1 MSPRQ
6 DKAIGLRIPR
16 SESKRLMR
24 GRGRY
29 IGDIVL
35 PRMLHLAFV
44 RSPYAHAKIL
54 SLDVESA
61 RACENVV
68 AVFSGAELARI
79 CEPLVGVA
87 SNRQGHK
94 SAPQYPMAIDRVHW
108 QGQPVAAI
116 VAASRAEA
124 EDAVQH
130 VAVEW
135 QELPAVVDAEA
146 AVSGDRRSMSHSATI
161 SLSPMSSPWAIP
173 TRLSPRRPSPSS
185 AALFSGG
192 SLQ

>member
-1 MSPRQ
+1 MSAPQDKAQ

-54 SLDVESA
+54 SLDLERA

-68 AVFSGAELARI
+68 SVF
-79 CEPLVGVA
+79 P
-87 SNRQGHK
+87 
-94 SAPQYPMAIDRVHW
+94 APSSPGY
-108 QGQPVAAI
+108 
-116 VAASRAEA
+116 ASR
-124 EDAVQH
+124 
-130 VAVEW
+130 
-135 QELPAVVDAEA
+135 
-146 AVSGDRRSMSHSATI
+146 
-161 SLSPMSSPWAIP
+161 
-173 TRLSPRRPSPSS
+173 
-185 AALFSGG
+185 
-192 SLQ
+192 